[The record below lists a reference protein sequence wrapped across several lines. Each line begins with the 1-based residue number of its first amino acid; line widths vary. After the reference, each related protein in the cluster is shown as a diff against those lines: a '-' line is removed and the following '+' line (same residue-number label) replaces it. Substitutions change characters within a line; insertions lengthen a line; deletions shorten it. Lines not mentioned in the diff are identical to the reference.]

1 METEVQIDYQ
11 RIEKAIGYLKSN
23 FRMQPTLEEVAAYVH
38 LSSFHFQRMFTEWA
52 GVSPKKF
59 LQYLNIQYAKSKI
72 SSATEITL
80 FDLAHDTGLSGTG
93 RLHDLFIKLE
103 GMTPGEYK
111 NGGINLQI
119 NYSYQ
124 ESTFGPLFIASTDK
138 GICYMAFADDPEV
151 PLQELR
157 LRLPNASY
165 RQATDTLQENALGI
179 FRKDFNNLQQVKLHL
194 KGTPFQLKIWET
206 LLKVPSGDLVSYSG
220 LANAANQSK
229 ACRAVASAV
238 ADNPIA
244 YLIPCHRVI
253 RSTGDIGQYHWGPDR
268 KAAMIGWEAAALEF
282 TE

>member
-23 FRMQPTLEEVAAYVH
+23 FRMQPTLEEVAAHVH

-59 LQYLNIQYAKSKI
+59 LQYLNIQYVKTKIGKS
-72 SSATEITL
+72 TEITL
-80 FDLAHDTGLSGTG
+80 FDLAHETGLSGTG
-93 RLHDLFIKLE
+93 RLHDLFIKVE

-124 ESTFGPLFIASTDK
+124 ESTFGPLFIASTHK

-151 PLQELR
+151 PLKELR

-165 RQATDTLQENALGI
+165 KQATDTLQENALGI
-179 FRKDFNNLQQVKLHL
+179 FRKDFNTLQEVKLHL

-220 LANAANQSK
+220 LADAADQSK

-253 RSTGDIGQYHWGPDR
+253 RSTGEIGQYHWGPDR